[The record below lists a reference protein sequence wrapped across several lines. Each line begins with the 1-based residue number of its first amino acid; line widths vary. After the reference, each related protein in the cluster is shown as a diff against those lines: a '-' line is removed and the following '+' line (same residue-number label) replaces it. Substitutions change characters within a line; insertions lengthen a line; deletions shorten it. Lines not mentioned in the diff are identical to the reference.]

1 MIHKGTKK
9 LETNRLIL
17 RKFKIEDANCMYNN
31 WACNPNVSKYVTWEP
46 HKDVSETKALLEEWI
61 KKYND
66 IDTYK
71 WVAEIKDT
79 KEIIG
84 SIDVVSKKFLK
95 FGACEIGYCYGEK
108 YWNKGY
114 ATECLIAVMKYL
126 FDECDAYVI
135 NAKHLSENPA
145 SGKVMQKCGMK
156 YEGTL
161 RARYVDSDGVR
172 NDLLSYSITK
182 DEYEKIKE
190 MNA

>member
-31 WACNPNVSKYVTWEP
+31 WASNPNVSKYVTWEH

-95 FGACEIGYCYGEK
+95 FGSCEIGYCYGEK

-114 ATECLIAVMKYL
+114 
-126 FDECDAYVI
+126 
-135 NAKHLSENPA
+135 
-145 SGKVMQKCGMK
+145 
-156 YEGTL
+156 
-161 RARYVDSDGVR
+161 
-172 NDLLSYSITK
+172 
-182 DEYEKIKE
+182 
-190 MNA
+190 